1 MQTDTSEGSELET
14 LALQLERELMN
25 SYGSPLLTG
34 EKLAE
39 AMGYRSIHSLRKHM
53 SQKTFP
59 VKLFTIKGRRGRF
72 VLVKDIACW
81 LATQRLQQ
89 PYEPEEPPIEQ

>member
-1 MQTDTSEGSELET
+1 MQTDTSEDSELET

-59 VKLFTIKGRRGRF
+59 VKLFTIKERRGRF
-72 VLVKDIACW
+72 ALVKDIACW
-81 LATQRLQQ
+81 LATQRLQHQ
-89 PYEPEEPPIEQ
+89 YEPEETPIEQ

>member
-1 MQTDTSEGSELET
+1 MQADTSKGSEIAA
-14 LALQLERELMN
+14 LALQLERDLMN

-53 SQKTFP
+53 SQRTFP
-59 VKLFTIKGRRGRF
+59 VKLFNIEGRRGRF

-89 PYEPEEPPIEQ
+89 PYEPEETPIEQ

>member
-53 SQKTFP
+53 FQRTFP
-59 VKLFTIKGRRGRF
+59 VKLFTIEGRRGRF
-72 VLVKDIACW
+72 ALVCHRQCKTDPLTTI
-81 LATQRLQQ
+81 
-89 PYEPEEPPIEQ
+89 

>member
-1 MQTDTSEGSELET
+1 MQTDTGEGSEIEA

-72 VLVKDIACW
+72 ALVKDIACW
-81 LATQRLQQ
+81 LATQRLQHQ
-89 PYEPEEPPIEQ
+89 YEPEERPIEQ